1 MTLSTIVD
9 RRRLIAGG
17 LACLAPGLALAAVPA
32 ARRLTFSVLR
42 NGTRIGEHMMAFSG
56 DPAAPV
62 VTTEVRMTVK
72 IGPVPV
78 FRYHHRAVERWSSG
92 RFVSLETRTDSNGK
106 AERVSARRTE
116 GGVIIETAGARI
128 TGPANVRPFTHWNPE
143 VFSGPLF
150 NPQEGK
156 LLKVTARRISPGQ
169 WAVRGEAEI
178 DDFYDE
184 AGVWTALKGRLKDG
198 SILEYRRV

>member
-1 MTLSTIVD
+1 MID
-9 RRRLIAGG
+9 RRLLLAGG
-17 LACLAPGLALAAVPA
+17 LAALPGLALTATPA

-42 NGTRIGEHMMAFSG
+42 NGTKIGEHVMSFSG
-56 DPAAPV
+56 DPTSPT
-62 VTTEVRMTVK
+62 VTTDVRMVVK
-72 IGPVPV
+72 LGPVPV
-78 FRYHHRAVERWSSG
+78 FRYRHHAVERWTGG
-92 RFVSLETRTDSNGK
+92 RFASLETTTDSGGK

-116 GGVIIETAGARI
+116 AGVIIETAKDRI
-128 TGPANVRPFTHWNPE
+128 TGPAGVRPFTHWNPE

-156 LLKVTARRISPGQ
+156 LLKVTARKVSARQ

-184 AGVWTALKGRLKDG
+184 AGVWTALRGKLQDG
-198 SILEYRRV
+198 SRIEYRRV